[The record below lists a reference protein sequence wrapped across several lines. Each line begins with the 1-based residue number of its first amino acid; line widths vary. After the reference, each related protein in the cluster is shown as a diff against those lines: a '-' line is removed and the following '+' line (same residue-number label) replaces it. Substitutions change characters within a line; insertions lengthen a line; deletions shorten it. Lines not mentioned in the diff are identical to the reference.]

1 MTTTQSSIAVLAVL
15 FVGILLAMRWGWR
28 RREARTGAA
37 VPAPPLIPTEAD
49 RGALR
54 CPPIEV
60 IYVSSTMAGD
70 WLDRVVAHD
79 LGVRA
84 AATVSVHEAGVLLA
98 RRGATDVFVPA
109 SQVHGVGRAPGI
121 AGKYVGGEG
130 LVVLTWEVPG
140 TADRGPALL
149 DTGLRTR
156 RRADREALTAALTS
170 LVPTVG
176 TPTTPV
182 ASTEEQP

>member
-1 MTTTQSSIAVLAVL
+1 MTTTQSSIAVLAGL
-15 FVGILLAMRWGWR
+15 FVVILLAMWWGWHR
-28 RREARTGAA
+28 RGARTGATVPPPPA
-37 VPAPPLIPTEAD
+37 VPAEAD

-60 IYVSSTMAGD
+60 VYVSSTRAGD

-84 AATVSVHEAGVLLA
+84 AATVSVHETGVLLA

-109 SQVHGVGRAPGI
+109 SGVRRVGRAPGI

-156 RRADREALTAALTS
+156 RRADREPLTAALTS
-170 LVPTVG
+170 LVPVAG
-176 TPTTPV
+176 TPSTTV
-182 ASTEEQP
+182 APTEEQP